1 MLVSLRRVLMK
12 IVSRRYSYEVWGGM
26 RMAFEQV
33 SLVLIMLNVII
44 KCNIASLIYLSLV
57 TNYLLRKS
65 KQRAMRNMVYVVGIL
80 FFL

>member
-1 MLVSLRRVLMK
+1 MSLRRVLMK

>member
-1 MLVSLRRVLMK
+1 MRRVLMK